1 MEILYRGHVTWKHR
15 KLAFAR
21 NIYIYNIYNIYIIY
35 ITYIYIYIKL
45 KNSSSTAFS
54 QTGFSEVFYKV
65 KFIRPNQL

>member
-35 ITYIYIYIKL
+35 ITYIYIYI
-45 KNSSSTAFS
+45 
-54 QTGFSEVFYKV
+54 YKTRIAQALRLV
-65 KFIRPNQL
+65 KQVSVRSFIR

>member
-1 MEILYRGHVTWKHR
+1 M
-15 KLAFAR
+15 
-21 NIYIYNIYNIYIIY
+21 YIYNIYITYIYI
-35 ITYIYIYIKL
+35 YIYIYIKL